1 MDKMVFESE
10 EPITL
15 TSEDS
20 GCAML
25 VDEGEPYFVGDD
37 DAAMWVRLGSWDDNG
52 YKNPEISHTQIK
64 KLVGKR
70 VRVTLE
76 VIE

>member
-1 MDKMVFESE
+1 MDKMIFELE

-15 TSEDS
+15 TSEDI

-25 VDEGEPYFVGDD
+25 VDDGEPLLVGEENNT
-37 DAAMWVRLGSWDDNG
+37 MWVRIGSWDDNG

-64 KLVGKR
+64 QLVGKR